1 VAYDEKL
8 AARIRELLARERG
21 VKEQRMFGGLAF
33 LVGGNM
39 AIAASGGGGALVRCD
54 PHESDDLGAG
64 TPATLF
70 EMRGR
75 QMQGWTRELRR
86 PGVEARARAVG
97 RPRRHLRALP
107 PREAVARRLHDL
119 ARTRD
124 RRVDASGRSVD
135 AETERRHQP

>member
-1 VAYDEKL
+1 MAYDEKL

-39 AIAASGGGGALVRCD
+39 AIAASGGGGALIRCD
-54 PHESDDLGAG
+54 PAESDDLVAR

-75 QMQGWTRELRR
+75 QMQGWLRVSSDDLGPKRELERW
-86 PGVEARARAVG
+86 VDV
-97 RPRRHLRALP
+97 ALTY
-107 PREAVARRLHDL
+107 V
-119 ARTRD
+119 
-124 RRVDASGRSVD
+124 RSLP
-135 AETERRHQP
+135 AKG